1 LNDDV
6 TNAYNI
12 QANVFAEF
20 QILPELTFRTNG
32 AYNFRGTLRKEYTN
46 TEIGDAIGI
55 GSATR
60 TAYFRRDFTWNQVLT
75 YNKAFGNHNFT
86 ALAGHENIDYKY
98 DYLYGY
104 KRNQILEDFYEFDNF
119 VNNSS
124 LSSAL
129 NRRSKEG
136 WFGRV
141 NYDFNEKYLLEGSIR
156 WDGSSRFAEDVR
168 WQSFWSAGAGWV
180 ISREN
185 F

>member
-1 LNDDV
+1 PFRWTRGIGPIYSPYQYNQAGQRMYGPNGEVLYDAGANRGPDAASGRNVVWETLLNDDV

-104 KRNQILEDFYEFDNF
+104 KRNQILEDFYEF
-119 VNNSS
+119 
-124 LSSAL
+124 
-129 NRRSKEG
+129 
-136 WFGRV
+136 
-141 NYDFNEKYLLEGSIR
+141 
-156 WDGSSRFAEDVR
+156 
-168 WQSFWSAGAGWV
+168 
-180 ISREN
+180 
-185 F
+185 